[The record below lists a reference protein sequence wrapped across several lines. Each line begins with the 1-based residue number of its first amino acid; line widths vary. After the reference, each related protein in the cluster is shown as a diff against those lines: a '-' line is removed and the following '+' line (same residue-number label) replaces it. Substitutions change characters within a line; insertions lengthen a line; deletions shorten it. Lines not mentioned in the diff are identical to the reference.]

1 MTPSRRH
8 RSATRILHY
17 GAPLAMAVA
26 ILGGCSLG
34 GSDTF
39 EVIPPQEI
47 PFGLDQAATTTTTT
61 TTTVPAPPP
70 PDAGTT
76 TTSAPPIQTEPVEV
90 YFVSGLDR
98 LQRQTIQL
106 SSPVGPFQVLAVL
119 EEEPAGEQSAGL
131 RTAVPPDLVVDLS
144 IERGVAAVDLD
155 GAVLNALSSRDQR
168 LAIAQIVL
176 STIGSIRG
184 VGQVSFTIDGIPAE
198 IGIPPDYTLSEPG
211 QPLAFADFAALLVT
225 GGPGGATSTTPTS
238 TMPAPTSTNP
248 ANGSANSTTASTS
261 IAETSADDQ

>member
-1 MTPSRRH
+1 MMAESRWSTMRW
-8 RSATRILHY
+8 RQALAIGVA
-17 GAPLAMAVA
+17 GAAA
-26 ILGGCSLG
+26 LGGCSLG
-34 GSDTF
+34 GSDSF

-47 PFGLDQAATTTTTT
+47 PFGLDQAASTTTTTT
-61 TTTVPAPPP
+61 TTAPPVSTPEDVAP
-70 PDAGTT
+70 PST
-76 TTSAPPIQTEPVEV
+76 TTSNPSIQTEPVEV

-131 RTAVPPDLVVDLS
+131 RTAVPADLVIDLT

-155 GAVLNALSSRDQR
+155 GAVLNGLSPRDQR

-211 QPLAFADFAALLVT
+211 QPLAFADFAPLLVSGST
-225 GGPGGATSTTPTS
+225 GET
-238 TMPAPTSTNP
+238 
-248 ANGSANSTTASTS
+248 NSTTTMPSTDTVPTGATPANTPTTTTATTTT
-261 IAETSADDQ
+261 AETEP